1 MMPQSHKDD
10 GLPWQVCLL
19 VPLSISVECVVVT
32 WGIVWAYAYAELLL
46 IYLVVVRWLYVRAG
60 EGLT

>member
-19 VPLSISVECVVVT
+19 VPLSVSVKCIVVP
-32 WGIVWAYAYAELLL
+32 WGIVWAFAYAELLL
-46 IYLVVVRWLYVRAG
+46 IYLVVVRWLNVRAR
-60 EGLT
+60 EGST